1 MISRQRVECCFMLQS
16 AGDEV
21 VEFLQYVCSNDVDRA
36 VGSVIHTGIQNHQG
50 GYENDCSMVRLEDN
64 R

>member
-1 MISRQRVECCFMLQS
+1 MLQS